1 MLLLIKYT
9 LLYGI
14 VLMLVALGGM
24 FSEHSGIINIA
35 LEGIMVIGG
44 VAGVLALTLLPAT
57 MPAWLIV
64 VISILAAALA
74 GMVYSLLLAFASINL
89 KADQTIGGTAL
100 NLLAPPR
107 GGGGGPCISESGR
120 PPRHN
125 TLPAHPPIGG
135 TALNL
140 RATAVAVVL
149 AKYFSESGSAKLNY
163 SNRPFLFSIGGL
175 EMSVF
180 VPLGLILLVVSY
192 VVMYKTRFGLR
203 LRACGEHPQAADS
216 VGINVYKMRYAGV
229 LISGALGAIGGMA
242 YIVPPVQTWNFEVGV
257 AGAGFLALA
266 VMIFGQWKPFHI
278 FGAAMF
284 FAVFKS
290 LANIADSTFLANLGW
305 SSNIYNMMPFIASMI
320 ILAFTSKNSM
330 APKAEGIPYD
340 KGSR

>member
-24 FSEHSGIINIA
+24 FSEHSGVINIA

-44 VAGVLALTLLPAT
+44 LGGVLAVAVMPNSLPAFV
-57 MPAWLIV
+57 IV
-64 VISILAAALA
+64 TVAILVAALS
-74 GMVYSLLLAFASINL
+74 GMVFSLLLAFASIHL

-100 NLLAPPR
+100 NML
-107 GGGGGPCISESGR
+107 
-120 PPRHN
+120 
-125 TLPAHPPIGG
+125 
-135 TALNL
+135 
-140 RATAVAVVL
+140 ATAIAIIL
-149 AKYFSESGSAKLNY
+149 AKNFNGSTSSKINY
-163 SNRPFLFSIGGL
+163 TNNAFLFKIGNL
-175 EMSVF
+175 ELSVF
-180 VPLGLILLVVSY
+180 VPLGIVLLIISY
-192 VVMYKTRFGLR
+192 IVMYKTRFGLR

-216 VGINVYKMRYAGV
+216 VGINVYKMRYSGV
-229 LISGALGAIGGMA
+229 LISGVLGGIGGLA
-242 YIVPPVQTWNFEVGV
+242 YIIPSVQTWNFEVGV
-257 AGAGFLALA
+257 AGTGFLALA
-266 VMIFGQWKPFHI
+266 VMIFGQWKPVHI

-290 LANIADSTFLANLGW
+290 LANIADATILSQLGW
-305 SSNIYNMMPFIASMI
+305 SSNIYNLMPFIASMI